1 MAFTLKQL
9 AALEGAI
16 ASGELSV
23 SYDGKSVSYRSISDL
38 MAARDVVRSDLI
50 ANGLLAE
57 PARSNRGPASLATF
71 SRD

>member
-9 AALEGAI
+9 AAIEGAI
-16 ASGELSV
+16 ASGELKV
-23 SYDGKSVSYRSISDL
+23 SYDGKSVDYRSVSEL
-38 MAARDVVRSDLI
+38 LAARDVVRSDLI

-57 PARSNRGPASLATF
+57 SPRSNRGPAALTVF